1 MIELYKVFS
10 NKQRRLRPHNE
21 HGFNLVELIVTVVV
35 LAILAIIATP
45 YILEQLARMEAKR
58 IEGQIESTLALAKA
72 ESYIRRQDLLVCL
85 SNNGGICDRDSY
97 KKLLLFLDN
106 NNNKN
111 FDLGVDDLLEE
122 QALEPK
128 YSNLY
133 LRVGNKRNYTKFWG
147 DSGKP
152 RGHFGHFK
160 YCPTSTYNHTMYQIS
175 FSQGGRVTYKPN
187 ESHPTDCGQ

>member
-1 MIELYKVFS
+1 MIELYKVSS
-10 NKQRRLRPHNE
+10 NKQKPLRPHNE
-21 HGFNLVELIVTVVV
+21 YGFNLVELIVTVAV
-35 LAILAIIATP
+35 LVIMAMIATP
-45 YILEQLARMEAKR
+45 YILEQLARMEARR
-58 IEGQIESTLALAKA
+58 IENQIENTLTLAKA

-85 SNNGGICDRDSY
+85 SNNGGICDRDSQ
-97 KKLLLFLDN
+97 KKLLLFLDK

-128 YSNLY
+128 YSTLY
-133 LRVGNKRNYTKFWG
+133 LRVGDKRHYTKFWG

-152 RGHFGHFK
+152 RGHFGHIK

-175 FSQGGRVTYKPN
+175 FNQGGRVTYKPN
-187 ESHPTDCGQ
+187 ESHPTDCGK

>member
-1 MIELYKVFS
+1 MIKSYKVLP
-10 NKQRRLRPHNE
+10 NRKKYLQPNNE
-21 HGFNLVELIVTVVV
+21 RGFTLIELIVTIAV
-35 LAILAIIATP
+35 LTILTMIATP
-45 YILEQLARMEAKR
+45 YVLEQLARMEAKR
-58 IEGQIESTLALAKA
+58 IESQIRNTLTLAKA

-85 SNNGGICDRDSY
+85 SNNGAICDRDSY
-97 KKLLLFLDN
+97 KQLLLFSDR

-111 FDLGVDDLLEE
+111 FDLGVDDLLEA

-128 YSNLY
+128 YSTLY
-133 LRVGNKRNYTKFWG
+133 LRVGDKRHYTKFWG

-187 ESHPTDCGQ
+187 ASHPTDCGK

>member
-1 MIELYKVFS
+1 MAMI
-10 NKQRRLRPHNE
+10 
-21 HGFNLVELIVTVVV
+21 
-35 LAILAIIATP
+35 AIP

-58 IEGQIESTLALAKA
+58 IENQIENTLTLAKA
-72 ESYIRRQDLLVCL
+72 ESYIRRQDLLLCL
-85 SNNGGICDRDSY
+85 SNGGGLCHRDSH
-97 KKLLLFLDN
+97 KKLLLFLDK

-111 FDLGVDDLLEE
+111 FDLGIDDLLEE

-128 YSNLY
+128 YSTLY
-133 LRVGNKRNYTKFWG
+133 LRVGDKRHYTKFWG

-175 FSQGGRVTYKPN
+175 FSQGGRITYKPN
-187 ESHPTDCGQ
+187 ESHPTECGK

>member
-1 MIELYKVFS
+1 MIELYKVSS
-10 NKQRRLRPHNE
+10 NKQRHLRLRNE
-21 HGFNLVELIVTVVV
+21 HGFNLVELIVTVAV
-35 LAILAIIATP
+35 LAIIAIIATP
-45 YILEQLARMEAKR
+45 YVLEQLARMEAKR
-58 IEGQIESTLALAKA
+58 IEGQIKSTLALAKA

-85 SNNGGICDRDSY
+85 SNNGSICDRDSY
-97 KKLLLFLDN
+97 KKLLLFLDK

-128 YSNLY
+128 YSTLY
-133 LRVGNKRNYTKFWG
+133 LRVGDKRHYTKFWG

-187 ESHPTDCGQ
+187 ESHPTECGK

>member
-1 MIELYKVFS
+1 MMKSYKVLP
-10 NKQRRLRPHNE
+10 NRKKYLQPNNE
-21 HGFNLVELIVTVVV
+21 QGFTLVELIVTIAV
-35 LAILAIIATP
+35 LTIITMIATP

-58 IEGQIESTLALAKA
+58 IESQIRNTLTLAKA

-85 SNNGGICDRDSY
+85 SNNGAICDRDSY
-97 KKLLLFLDN
+97 KQLLLFLDR

-128 YSNLY
+128 YSTLY
-133 LRVGNKRNYTKFWG
+133 LRVGDKRHYTKFWG

-187 ESHPTDCGQ
+187 ASYPTDCGK

>member
-1 MIELYKVFS
+1 MIELYKVSS
-10 NKQRRLRPHNE
+10 NKERHLQPHNE
-21 HGFNLVELIVTVVV
+21 YGFNLVELIVTVAV
-35 LAILAIIATP
+35 LVIIVMIATP
-45 YILEQLARMEAKR
+45 YVLEQLARMEAKR
-58 IEGQIESTLALAKA
+58 IEGQIKSTLALAKA

-97 KKLLLFLDN
+97 KKLLLFLDK

-128 YSNLY
+128 YSTLY
-133 LRVGNKRNYTKFWG
+133 LRVGNNRHYTKFWG
-147 DSGKP
+147 DSGSP
-152 RGHFGHFK
+152 RGHFGHIK

-175 FSQGGRVTYKPN
+175 FSQGAKFTYKSN
-187 ESHPTDCGQ
+187 ADHPTGCGN

>member
-10 NKQRRLRPHNE
+10 NKQRHLRQHNE
-21 HGFNLVELIVTVVV
+21 HGFNLVELIVTVAV
-35 LAILAIIATP
+35 LAIIAMIATP

-58 IEGQIESTLALAKA
+58 IENQIENTLTLAKA
-72 ESYIRRQDLLVCL
+72 ESYIRRQDLLLCL
-85 SNNGGICDRDSY
+85 SNGGGLCHRDSH
-97 KKLLLFLDN
+97 KKLLLFLDK

-111 FDLGVDDLLEE
+111 FDLGIDDLLEE
-122 QALEPK
+122 QTLEPK
-128 YSNLY
+128 YSTLY
-133 LRVGNKRNYTKFWG
+133 LRVGDKRHYTKFWG

>member
-1 MIELYKVFS
+1 MIELYKVSS
-10 NKQRRLRPHNE
+10 NKQRHLRPHNE
-21 HGFNLVELIVTVVV
+21 HGFNSVELIVTVAV
-35 LAILAIIATP
+35 LAIIVMIAAP

-58 IEGQIESTLALAKA
+58 IENQIENTLTLAKA

-97 KKLLLFLDN
+97 KKLLLFLDK

-122 QALEPK
+122 QALDPK
-128 YSNLY
+128 YSTLY
-133 LRVGNKRNYTKFWG
+133 LRVGDKRHYTKFWG

-152 RGHFGHFK
+152 RGHFGHIK

-175 FSQGGRVTYKPN
+175 FNQGGRVTYKPN
-187 ESHPTDCGQ
+187 ESYPTECGQ